1 VRKIAVITCKGGT
14 GKTTT
19 VINVAHCLAM
29 SGKKTLIVDCD
40 SQANVAMAFGKEPSR
55 GLSELLISGEVDI
68 VSLRP
73 NLYLIDSGSNRLVE
87 TELHLA
93 RQTEREMRLSKV
105 LSNLRG
111 SDYVLFDCPPA
122 INLINM
128 NVLNFVDGVVI
139 PVSMDFFACEG
150 AKKTLKLLDSIY
162 KKIGHRVELLGI
174 LATFYDTRTR
184 ISKQIYNQLLDQFGP
199 KLFATRIRV
208 NTQLKEAQFHR
219 KTIFEHAPY
228 SNGAMDYFLFTK
240 EVVKCHEEAQRS
252 ESKMQEEAW
261 TTSEFH

>member
-1 VRKIAVITCKGGT
+1 VKKIAVITCKGGT

-19 VINVAHCLAM
+19 AINVGHCLAM

-40 SQANVAMAFGKEPSR
+40 SQANVAMAFGEMPNR
-55 GLSELLISGEVDI
+55 GLSELLLSGEVDI
-68 VSLRP
+68 VTLRN
-73 NLYLIDSGSNRLVE
+73 NLYMIDSGGSRLVE
-87 TELHLA
+87 TEIFLA
-93 RQTEREMRLSKV
+93 RQTEREHRLGKV

-111 SDYVLFDCPPA
+111 SDYVIFDCPPA
-122 INLINM
+122 MNLINM

-150 AKKTLKLLDSIY
+150 AKKTLKLLESIY
-162 KKIGHRVELLGI
+162 DKIGHRVELFGI
-174 LATFYDTRTR
+174 LATFFDTRTR
-184 ISKQIYNQLLDQFGP
+184 ISKQIYNQLLDEFGS

-228 SNGAMDYFLFTK
+228 SNGAMDYFLLTR
-240 EVVKCHEEAQRS
+240 ELVKCQEDTNRIDS
-252 ESKMQEEAW
+252 EIQENRW
-261 TTSEFH
+261 TTSEYH